1 MWLEDEDDEY
11 EDPFIHGIVVIH
23 IDQMMKLGEQMMIHM
38 IPYYAMGKCF
48 LGLFS

>member
-38 IPYYAMGKCF
+38 MI
-48 LGLFS
+48 SS